1 MAQVTI
7 YTKDHCGFCAQAKA
21 LLRAKGVAYTEIDV
35 TRDADLQAEMIERS
49 GRQTV
54 PQIFVAGEHVGGFD
68 DLVTLDGTGQLD
80 HLLSR
85 ESDGPYLPVASHRL
99 AILSSGPAG

>member
-7 YTKDHCGFCAQAKA
+7 YTKDYCGFCAQAKA
-21 LLRAKGVAYTEIDV
+21 LLRAKDVAFNEIDV
-35 TRDADLQAEMIERS
+35 TYDPALQAEMIERS

-68 DLVTLDGTGQLD
+68 DLVALDAAGQLD